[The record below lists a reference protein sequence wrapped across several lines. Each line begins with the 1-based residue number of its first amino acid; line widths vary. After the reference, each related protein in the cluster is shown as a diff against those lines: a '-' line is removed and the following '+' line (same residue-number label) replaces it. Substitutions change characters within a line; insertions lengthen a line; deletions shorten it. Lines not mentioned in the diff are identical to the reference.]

1 MKVIF
6 SLYFLLSGICFI
18 LIVSP
23 NVLAHSI
30 VTPTYILY
38 ENSVINPKHSSLV
51 LPITLH
57 YNFASIE
64 LLIEQ
69 EVGRIV
75 LPQIYKNIG
84 IDITITPLPAKR
96 AELLASIGR
105 NNENLVLRR

>member
-6 SLYFLLSGICFI
+6 SLYFLLSGACFI
-18 LIVSP
+18 SIVSP
-23 NVLAHSI
+23 NVLARSI
-30 VTPTYILY
+30 LPPTYILY
-38 ENSVINPKHSSLV
+38 ASSAINLRHSSPE
-51 LPITLH
+51 LPQTIH

-84 IDITITPLPAKR
+84 IDITITPLP
-96 AELLASIGR
+96 
-105 NNENLVLRR
+105 